1 MEKAKL
7 SEFSLPYPGR
17 GDRRIRV
24 YVPAHEEGER
34 LPVIYMTDGQNL
46 FDAQSCTWGCWRT
59 IEAVEESM
67 KNGSSGAVIV
77 GIDHGGRWR
86 DNELT
91 PRSIGTV
98 LHAGEMENCSAPE
111 GEVFDRFAVESVM
124 PYVEAHFPVRT
135 GAKYT
140 AVCGSSSGGLQCFFT
155 GLLHSG
161 LFSMIG
167 AFSPAMM
174 LYSVE
179 DIRAWIL
186 SRMADDMP
194 YIYLYS
200 GMADELEERIFACAD
215 STYDILTEIGYPC
228 DRLNEVIMPGY
239 RHNEDA
245 WAEIFRDFLHTF
257 LYRAGD

>member
-98 LHAGEMENCSAPE
+98 LHAGEMENFSAPR
-111 GEVFDRFAVESVM
+111 GRGV
-124 PYVEAHFPVRT
+124 
-135 GAKYT
+135 
-140 AVCGSSSGGLQCFFT
+140 
-155 GLLHSG
+155 
-161 LFSMIG
+161 
-167 AFSPAMM
+167 
-174 LYSVE
+174 
-179 DIRAWIL
+179 
-186 SRMADDMP
+186 
-194 YIYLYS
+194 
-200 GMADELEERIFACAD
+200 
-215 STYDILTEIGYPC
+215 
-228 DRLNEVIMPGY
+228 
-239 RHNEDA
+239 
-245 WAEIFRDFLHTF
+245 
-257 LYRAGD
+257 

>member
-1 MEKAKL
+1 
-7 SEFSLPYPGR
+7 
-17 GDRRIRV
+17 
-24 YVPAHEEGER
+24 
-34 LPVIYMTDGQNL
+34 
-46 FDAQSCTWGCWRT
+46 
-59 IEAVEESM
+59 
-67 KNGSSGAVIV
+67 
-77 GIDHGGRWR
+77 
-86 DNELT
+86 
-91 PRSIGTV
+91 
-98 LHAGEMENCSAPE
+98 
-111 GEVFDRFAVESVM
+111 
-124 PYVEAHFPVRT
+124 
-135 GAKYT
+135 
-140 AVCGSSSGGLQCFFT
+140 
-155 GLLHSG
+155 
-161 LFSMIG
+161 MIG

-174 LYSVE
+174 LYSEE

-200 GMADELEERIFACAD
+200 GMADELEERIFACTD